1 MMATELPK
9 IGRPA
14 INALQSIGIMTLEEV
29 AEYERTSI
37 LDIHG
42 VGAKAIDRLDK
53 ALKEQGL
60 SFKNE
65 KLSEIPFE
73 LVGDLACDNAPKRR
87 IMLDFLLASAL
98 ADKTKL
104 SQTVVS
110 NFTWKVPGA
119 FELKNLDEFYNEIE
133 THTTDIKKIEVTHN
147 LTHGKF
153 GAMHG
158 IQTNVNGINIY
169 FADFIEFESHSKNA
183 KIKTVTSYVIMN
195 ESQEGVY

>member
-1 MMATELPK
+1 MATELPK

>member
-14 INALQSIGIMTLEEV
+14 TNALQSIGVMTLEKV
-29 AEYERTSI
+29 AEYDRTSI

-42 VGAKAIDRLDK
+42 VGQKAIDRLDK

-73 LVGDLACDNAPKRR
+73 LVGDVACDNAPKRR

-104 SQTVVS
+104 SQIVVS
-110 NFTWKVPGA
+110 NFIWKVPGA
-119 FELKNLDEFYNEIE
+119 FELKSLDEFYNEIE
-133 THTTDIKKIEVTHN
+133 AHSTEIKKIEVTHH

-158 IQTNVNGINIY
+158 IQTNVNGMKIY

-183 KIKTVTSYVIMN
+183 KIKIVTSYVIMN
-195 ESQEGVY
+195 ES